1 MVDSAVK
8 RGVAMVALAGVV
20 WSLQGVTIRIIDVA
34 NAEQTVFWRAI
45 GQLVVQLA
53 LVTALSRGRV
63 LQAFQAAGLAAIIG
77 GLCIMTAST
86 AFVFALSYTTVA
98 NVVFIL
104 AASPFV
110 SALLAW
116 LILGEVVSGR
126 TIAAMTIALVGIG
139 VMVSEGQFTANLT
152 GNLFAFLACLGFS
165 GIAVVARWGRG
176 VSMLPAPCWGALAM
190 ILVAYYL
197 SAGDVSVPPSDIG
210 VAMFS
215 GGVITATG
223 ATLFLLGSRYVP
235 AAVLTLLTLTEVVL
249 APVWVWIGFDE
260 VPGTL
265 TLVGGVIVLGAITVE
280 GLLRIRQPTTDATQ
294 TTTEKPFTFSR
305 VRRRFALDYFL
316 PLTAIAT
323 GLCLLL
329 VSVVLWW
336 FERQ

>member
-1 MVDSAVK
+1 
-8 RGVAMVALAGVV
+8 MVALAGVV
-20 WSLQGVTIRIIDVA
+20 WSLQGVTIRMIEVA
-34 NAEQTVFWRAI
+34 DADQTVFWRAI

-53 LVTALSRGRV
+53 LVTAISRGRV
-63 LQAFQAAGLAAIIG
+63 VQAFRTAGLAAVIG

-86 AFVFALSYTTVA
+86 AFVFALSHTTVA

-116 LILGEVVSGR
+116 LILGEVVAGR
-126 TIAAMTIALVGIG
+126 TIAAMTIALAGIG

-152 GNLFAFLACLGFS
+152 GNLFAFVACLGFS

-190 ILVAYYL
+190 ILVSFHL
-197 SAGDVSVPPSDIG
+197 CAGDVGVPPRDIG
-210 VAMFS
+210 IAIFS

-223 ATLFLLGSRYVP
+223 ATLFLFGSRYVP

-265 TLVGGVIVLGAITVE
+265 TLIGGVIVLGAIAVE
-280 GLLRIRQPTTDATQ
+280 ALLRVRQPRTEAVHTAPSTPATLN
-294 TTTEKPFTFSR
+294 SA
-305 VRRRFALDYFL
+305 RRRFAPDYFL
-316 PLTAIAT
+316 PVTAIVT

-329 VSVVLWW
+329 ASAVLWW
-336 FERQ
+336 LDG